1 MFGPR
6 PTGRCDQVFEP
17 WRCEKKGEAASGAR
31 GTHRLVA
38 LLEGGELLGGFD
50 HLNHL
55 GTVGWG

>member
-1 MFGPR
+1 MDRVPR
-6 PTGRCDQVFEP
+6 GVVIRFLSPGAVK
-17 WRCEKKGEAASGAR
+17 KKGEAASGAR